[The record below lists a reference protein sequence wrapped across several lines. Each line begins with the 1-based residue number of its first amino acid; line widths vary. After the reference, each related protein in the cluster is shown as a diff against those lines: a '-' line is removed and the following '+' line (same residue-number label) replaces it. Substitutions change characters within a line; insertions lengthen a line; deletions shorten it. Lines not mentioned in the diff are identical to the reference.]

1 MGHHSTCYTPSG
13 KLNRI
18 AGEDPTAATSL
29 MRPSYIIMSK
39 KVEDSE
45 LQTLTLSPT
54 NTNDDESSPF
64 VNPASDET
72 AFPISPPPS
81 YSSVTTS
88 SSTLTGEKR
97 KLERMVSAPSSST
110 TKPVPAVRVSTPPG
124 SSRITYTNER
134 ANDRKMD
141 LSKIIRERPT
151 PSSSIGQKKAAH
163 NTPGTPGHEGPP
175 PSPGIRRFVV
185 NAPEGKNTNWMQSFG
200 SQWVTGEPQKSY
212 DGNDVTSTFGPNP
225 ITSSTPVT
233 SMSLLT
239 LPPSRGTPNMQ
250 RSVTSRGGL
259 GRPGMMRSGPR
270 SVSGIDARKMDR
282 PVQHHTFMA
291 DVADVRQIEQGLLQL
306 MEDFQAGS
314 LRAFGKDSR
323 LRQMEAIREQ
333 QERLA
338 RLHFEVG
345 AEQDLY
351 PPLSED
357 GLRASH
363 NSMRT
368 LMEKLAQLS
377 ESIERLHTNTSSS
390 ERKSVQSHLFNQRST
405 TDPTSSAAASK
416 PHYHHHHSHHHH
428 GHHHSHHHH
437 HHHHHHNSS
446 HNAPNSTASTVTDSL
461 GSSQQTTPTNS
472 HNVTGSSTSSVPTAP
487 HQHQPSPGNTRPSQT
502 LPPVPLRL
510 KGPAGSHFGV
520 LSKAGKVGDS

>member
-185 NAPEGKNTNWMQSFG
+185 NAPE
-200 SQWVTGEPQKSY
+200 
-212 DGNDVTSTFGPNP
+212 
-225 ITSSTPVT
+225 
-233 SMSLLT
+233 
-239 LPPSRGTPNMQ
+239 
-250 RSVTSRGGL
+250 
-259 GRPGMMRSGPR
+259 
-270 SVSGIDARKMDR
+270 
-282 PVQHHTFMA
+282 

>member
-151 PSSSIGQKKAAH
+151 PSSSIGQKK
-163 NTPGTPGHEGPP
+163 
-175 PSPGIRRFVV
+175 
-185 NAPEGKNTNWMQSFG
+185 
-200 SQWVTGEPQKSY
+200 
-212 DGNDVTSTFGPNP
+212 
-225 ITSSTPVT
+225 
-233 SMSLLT
+233 
-239 LPPSRGTPNMQ
+239 
-250 RSVTSRGGL
+250 
-259 GRPGMMRSGPR
+259 
-270 SVSGIDARKMDR
+270 
-282 PVQHHTFMA
+282 